1 MDSEKPGASLR
12 LVASDGRRVGQD
24 AHAEYAELLQ
34 RIAAGEH
41 AAESV
46 LLQRL
51 SAPLGAVLR
60 RHARGDEGIEDL
72 RQEALL
78 VVLEAARHGRLQDP
92 TALVDY
98 ALETARR
105 LALNAER
112 KQQRRR
118 TDVDADMIDSLADNA
133 PGASEHLRREQLH
146 HCIEAVLANL
156 GSERDRQLLY
166 GYYLDERPSAELQAR
181 FEIDSTQLSRLLH
194 RARQRFRTL
203 WHSLE
208 LDAPDL

>member
-1 MDSEKPGASLR
+1 MDSEKPGVGLR

-34 RIAAGEH
+34 RIAAGER
-41 AAESV
+41 AAEAI

-51 SAPLGAVLR
+51 NAPLGAVLR
-60 RHARGDEGIEDL
+60 RHAHGSEGVDDL

-78 VVLEAARHGRLQDP
+78 VVLESARHGRLQDP

-112 KQQRRR
+112 KQQRQR
-118 TDVDADMIDSLADNA
+118 TDVDADAIDSLPDNA
-133 PGASEHLRREQLH
+133 PGASERLRREQLQ
-146 HCIEAVLANL
+146 HCVEAVLANL
-156 GSERDRQLLY
+156 SSERDRQLLY

-181 FEIDSTQLSRLLH
+181 FALDSTQLSRLLH
-194 RARQRFRTL
+194 RARQRFKAL

-208 LDAPDL
+208 LDTPDL